1 MSEDH
6 ALGHDAMM
14 SIRGDIDRITGVAA
28 EQRWSPGAVALFS
41 CSGRGFFEEVRL
53 PRSVRERVVVDETP
67 WVRSMMAVLDEY
79 HRCCVAVLHR
89 DSARTWSSTRTRCAR
104 RACCGSRPTRAGTT
118 TKELTNR
125 HFRQV
130 VTMLDELY
138 RTDGYEL
145 LAIGGHQPE
154 LPRFLDFL
162 THDLRGRVA
171 GTFMTDDA
179 TFTLGEIKPAAQAIV
194 DRYERSEEERMV
206 ADAVQAVAAGGLAA
220 LGLQK
225 CLWAGSVTA
234 VGRLM
239 IQDGAVTPGVICDQD
254 RWLPLLARPAHCVT
268 ARCVRRPTSWTSW
281 SRWSSMRAARSST
294 SAPTPPLSRSFL
306 ILNVCGPFELGI
318 RL

>member
-1 MSEDH
+1 VELYQDEMRE
-6 ALGHDAMM
+6 
-14 SIRGDIDRITGVAA
+14 TGMLRLSADPGRNDNKA
-28 EQRWSPGAVALFS
+28 E
-41 CSGRGFFEEVRL
+41 
-53 PRSVRERVVVDETP
+53 
-67 WVRSMMAVLDEY
+67 
-79 HRCCVAVLHR
+79 
-89 DSARTWSSTRTRCAR
+89 
-104 RACCGSRPTRAGTT
+104 
-118 TKELTNR
+118 ELTNR

-234 VGRLM
+234 VGQLM
-239 IQDGAVTPGVICDQD
+239 IQDGAVGYPLDDLRGYVQAPDEVVIDDDYPATGD
-254 RWLPLLARPAHCVT
+254 RPMAN
-268 ARCVRRPTSWTSW
+268 
-281 SRWSSMRAARSST
+281 SS
-294 SAPTPPLSRSFL
+294 
-306 ILNVCGPFELGI
+306 
-318 RL
+318 